1 MRLLLLL
8 RASVSDLEPFKV
20 FDLYFS
26 IYSLKAFVPF
36 TYWTKIVYI
45 WPCLLS
51 LLLFEIK
58 SSKLCNPSRKNYQ
71 DCFTPCFLLS
81 LNLQVRH
88 ISICSTYVPIVLTLC
103 LRQITLPLLY
113 TRQNVSSYKSPET
126 FISFLRKQQAFDWAS
141 KAVYI
146 RKIK

>member
-1 MRLLLLL
+1 MCFFKKKGRGGAPNKVIRFRPFICRALFDADSGGPNKRFRCAHRL
-8 RASVSDLEPFKV
+8 
-20 FDLYFS
+20 
-26 IYSLKAFVPF
+26 ITTFVVVDKNP
-36 TYWTKIVYI
+36 
-45 WPCLLS
+45 
-51 LLLFEIK
+51 LFP
-58 SSKLCNPSRKNYQ
+58 LQFSRKNYQ

-113 TRQNVSSYKSPET
+113 TRQNVSSYKSLY
-126 FISFLRKQQAFDWAS
+126 FVLCKQQAFDWAF